1 MSLTAAL
8 SSPWSLCD
16 SFEYLQAAAD
26 ALYLRH
32 SNRAFNSLEPTLCVL
47 AYARALCFQPTGHF
61 KAAAAGST
69 CGGPIQG
76 PTQSSPL
83 TGHTCTS
90 PLDVLADIDRSHGD
104 LPHCVVSAHFHS
116 LPC

>member
-8 SSPWSLCD
+8 SSPCAL
-16 SFEYLQAAAD
+16 FEWFENHQAAAD

-61 KAAAAGST
+61 KVAAGSAG
-69 CGGPIQG
+69 GGPIQG
-76 PTQSSPL
+76 PTQASPL